1 MNGART
7 TGPHGREKM
16 RTIICSEH
24 NGEDPEFVMRTVGYH
39 CRALNRQIAEAVRIG
54 RRGGAGSKLN
64 SKAEFDRCKIPRL
77 IVEEQDKKEI
87 DKA

>member
-1 MNGART
+1 MLK
-7 TGPHGREKM
+7 HQLSK
-16 RTIICSEH
+16 H
-24 NGEDPEFVMRTVGYH
+24 NGEDLEFVIRTVGYH
-39 CRALNRQIAEAVRIG
+39 HTALNRQIAETVRIG

-87 DKA
+87 DNS